1 MTEVPLT
8 VLHLVGSAESELLAD
23 VSLLYARGCLGAL
36 RARTL
41 PEVLPGA
48 DAYEHVVA
56 HVSPDGRWRF
66 PHDLDA
72 AAIAQAS
79 SCTLAEAV
87 RRITALA
94 PDVAVPQ
101 MFCRPGMT
109 RYRAL
114 LELLG
119 IPMLGNR
126 AETMAIGA
134 DKALARAVVAA
145 GGVRVPAG
153 VVVRPGEPVTLDGR
167 APEGAVVVK
176 PVDADNS
183 LGVTLVPDSSDVT
196 AVDAAVREACR
207 HSSRAL
213 VETYVELGREVRC
226 GVLEVDGDLV
236 CLPLEEYAVD
246 PVGKPVRDHA
256 DKLRRSDDGDLG
268 LVAKDAEHAWV
279 VDPADPLSDVVHEA
293 ARSAYVALGCRHYGL
308 FDFRVDP
315 GGTPYFLEASLYC
328 SYAPSSVL
336 VVMAAAAGIDL
347 EHLFEL
353 GVEAALGPHG
363 SRAATEPGPR
373 PDPVPAA
380 LPGGPL

>member
-1 MTEVPLT
+1 M
-8 VLHLVGSAESELLAD
+8 LHLVGSAESELLTD
-23 VSLLYARGCLGAL
+23 VSLLYARGCLDAL
-36 RARTL
+36 RGSVL
-41 PEVLPGA
+41 PEALPGA

-66 PHDLDA
+66 PRDLDA
-72 AAIAQAS
+72 AAIAEAP

-87 RRITALA
+87 RRISALA

-145 GGVRVPAG
+145 GGVRVPTG
-153 VVVRPGEPVTLDGR
+153 VVVRPGDQVTLDSC
-167 APEGAVVVK
+167 APSGAVVVK

-183 LGVTLVPDSSDVT
+183 LGVTLVRDAT
-196 AVDAAVREACR
+196 ASGALEAAVTEACR
-207 HSSRAL
+207 HSARAL
-213 VETYVELGREVRC
+213 VEAYVQLGREVRC
-226 GVLEVDGDLV
+226 GVVDVEGERV

-256 DKLRRSDDGDLG
+256 DKLRRDDAGELG
-268 LVAKDAEHAWV
+268 LVAKDAEHAWI
-279 VDPADPLSDVVHEA
+279 VDPDDPVVPAVHAA
-293 ARSAYVALGCRHYGL
+293 ARAAYDALGCRHYGL

-315 GGTPYFLEASLYC
+315 SGTPYFLEASLYC

-336 VVMAAAAGIDL
+336 VVMAAAAGMPL
-347 EHLFEL
+347 TRLFRL
-353 GVEAALGPHG
+353 AVDDAL
-363 SRAATEPGPR
+363 APGPR
-373 PDPVPAA
+373 PSPA
-380 LPGGPL
+380 PDRTTPPPTSVR

>member
-1 MTEVPLT
+1 M
-8 VLHLVGSAESELLAD
+8 LHLVGSAESALLAD
-23 VSLLYARGCLGAL
+23 VSLLYARGCLDALQGSAVPGAL
-36 RARTL
+36 
-41 PEVLPGA
+41 PVLPGA
-48 DAYEHVVA
+48 GPDAYEHVVA

-66 PHDLDA
+66 PHALDA
-72 AAIAQAS
+72 AAIAQAP

-119 IPMLGNR
+119 VPMLGNR
-126 AETMAIGA
+126 AEVMALGA

-153 VVVRPGEPVTLDGR
+153 TVVRPGEPVTLDGR

-183 LGVTLVPDSSDVT
+183 LGVTLVPD
-196 AVDAAVREACR
+196 AAAPGALEAAVAEACR
-207 HSSRAL
+207 HSARAL

-226 GVLEVDGDLV
+226 GVVDVEGELV

-256 DKLRRSDDGDLG
+256 DKLRRDDAGDLG
-268 LVAKDAEHAWV
+268 LVAKDAEHAWI
-279 VDPADPLSDVVHEA
+279 VDPSDPVVPAVHAA
-293 ARSAYVALGCRHYGL
+293 ARAAYDALGCRHYGL

-315 GGTPYFLEASLYC
+315 EGRPWFLEASLYC

-336 VVMAAAAGIDL
+336 VVMAEAAGL
-347 EHLFEL
+347 PLARLFRL
-353 GVEAALGPHG
+353 AVDDAL
-363 SRAATEPGPR
+363 
-373 PDPVPAA
+373 AA
-380 LPGGPL
+380 LPASPTVPPARTAAPPSLPLSPER

>member
-1 MTEVPLT
+1 MGATAPLR
-8 VLHLVGSAESELLAD
+8 VLHLVGSAESALLAD
-23 VSLLYARGCLGAL
+23 VSLLYARGCLDAL

-48 DAYEHVVA
+48 DGYEHVLA
-56 HVSPDGRWRF
+56 HVSPDGSWRF

-72 AAIAQAS
+72 AAIAQAP

-114 LELLG
+114 LELLE

-126 AETMAIGA
+126 AETMAIGT

-167 APEGAVVVK
+167 ALEGPVVVK

-183 LGVTLVPDSSDVT
+183 LGVTLVEDASDRG
-196 AVDAAVREACR
+196 ALDAAVREACR
-207 HSSRAL
+207 HSARAL

-226 GVLEVDGDLV
+226 GVLEVDGELV

-268 LVAKDAEHAWV
+268 LVAKDAEHAWI
-279 VDPADPLSDVVHEA
+279 VDPADPVTDVVHEA

-308 FDFRVDP
+308 FDFRIDP

-347 EHLFEL
+347 ERLFDL
-353 GVEAALGPHG
+353 GVESARRASPAATGPG
-363 SRAATEPGPR
+363 SR
-373 PDPVPAA
+373 PAPA
-380 LPGGPL
+380 PSLLGGPL

>member
-1 MTEVPLT
+1 M
-8 VLHLVGSAESELLAD
+8 LHLVGSAESELLAD
-23 VSLLYARGCLGAL
+23 VSLLYARGCLDAL
-36 RARTL
+36 RSSALT
-41 PEVLPGA
+41 EVLP

-66 PHDLDA
+66 PRDLDPL
-72 AAIAQAS
+72 AIAEAP

-87 RRITALA
+87 RRIAALA

-153 VVVRPGEPVTLDGR
+153 VVVRPGEPVTLDGH
-167 APEGAVVVK
+167 APSGAVVVK

-183 LGVTLVPDSSDVT
+183 LGVTLVPHAASPG
-196 AVDAAVREACR
+196 ALEAAVAEACR
-207 HSSRAL
+207 HSARAL

-226 GVLEVDGDLV
+226 GVVDVEGELV

-246 PVGKPVRDHA
+246 PVTKPVRDHD
-256 DKLRRSDDGDLG
+256 DKLRRDDGGELG
-268 LVAKDAEHAWV
+268 LVAKDAEHAWI
-279 VDPADPLSDVVHEA
+279 VDPDDPVVPSVHAA
-293 ARSAYVALGCRHYGL
+293 ARAAYDALGCRHYGL

-315 GGTPYFLEASLYC
+315 EGTPWFLEASLYC

-336 VVMAAAAGIDL
+336 VVMAEAAGL
-347 EHLFEL
+347 PLPRLFRL
-353 GVEAALGPHG
+353 AVDDALA
-363 SRAATEPGPR
+363 SRPT
-373 PDPVPAA
+373 VPPARTA
-380 LPGGPL
+380 PSPSSREVTP